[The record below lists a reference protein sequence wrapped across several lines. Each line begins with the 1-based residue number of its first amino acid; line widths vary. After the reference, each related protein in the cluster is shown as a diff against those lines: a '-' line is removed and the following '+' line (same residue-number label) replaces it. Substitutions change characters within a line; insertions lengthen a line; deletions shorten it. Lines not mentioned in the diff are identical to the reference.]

1 MTFILFDRE
10 HIPTS
15 YRLPALYGNANVGK
29 NVLLTNRSPE
39 KTPLGKASSLFNNGW
54 KTFPETMP
62 CMSKTSLVNS
72 ARF

>member
-1 MTFILFDRE
+1 MIGNV
-10 HIPTS
+10 PTS

-29 NVLLTNRSPE
+29 NVLRTNRSPE
-39 KTPLGKASSLFNNGW
+39 KKRLWEKLLRYLITAG

-62 CMSKTSLVNS
+62 LHEKTSLGKS